1 MIGRALGRLLR
12 AGDVV
17 LLEGELGAGK
27 TALVRA
33 VAEGMGLVGAGVAS
47 PTFVMIH
54 EYRRAGDG
62 LPAGSADFASGQAK
76 SVARVAV
83 VRALTHVDAYRL
95 SGPEELDS
103 LGWDAVMARVEG
115 DAPEAALIVEW
126 PERLGPAFLRGREVA
141 RVRIEHAGEES
152 RELFLSVPDSWR
164 GREGLEDVL
173 ARRPTR
179 CPVTGA
185 RVEPDCPTYPFASE
199 RARMADLHRWFSGGY
214 SISRPAEQA
223 DFDEPE
229 PRERGGHG

>member
-1 MIGRALGRLLR
+1 MSIESARTSGSPAETEVIGKALGHVLR
-12 AGDVV
+12 AGEVV

-33 VAEGMGLVGAGVAS
+33 VAEGMGLTGAGVSS

-54 EYRRAGDG
+54 EYRGE
-62 LPAGSADFASGQAK
+62 S
-76 SVARVAV
+76 
-83 VRALTHVDAYRL
+83 RALIHVDSYRL
-95 SGPEELDS
+95 RGPEELES

-126 PERLGPAFLRGREVA
+126 PERLGPGFLRGREVA
-141 RVRIEHAGEES
+141 RIRIEHAGEES
-152 RELFLSVPDSWR
+152 RELFLSLPDSWR
-164 GREGLEDVL
+164 GREGLEDLL
-173 ARRPTR
+173 ARRATR

-229 PRERGGHG
+229 PRERDGHG